1 VAAAGGFARL
11 SLSRLSGT
19 GARLDLSHFARSLTE
34 LIGASVETDPRLS
47 YLAIALAMLLENVF
61 PPLPSELVMPLAGF
75 LVHEGK
81 LDLLPVI
88 FAGLVGTVLGAWFWY
103 GIGRLVNEQRLERF
117 VARRGRW
124 LGIRP
129 ELLATSRSWFARH
142 GPAVVFWGR
151 CLPGIRPFVSVPAGI
166 ELMPQAS
173 FLLWTSAG
181 SLIWLLALTL
191 AGQALGAGYRHVLAW
206 IEPLAHLLAAL
217 SLLALAA
224 GLAWVVIR
232 AVRRARLP

>member
-1 VAAAGGFARL
+1 MDLHRL
-11 SLSRLSGT
+11 
-19 GARLDLSHFARSLTE
+19 AQNLTE
-34 LIGASVETDPRLS
+34 LIGDSVQTDPRLS

-75 LVHEGK
+75 MVHEGR
-81 LDLLPVI
+81 LELLPVI
-88 FAGLVGTVLGAWFWY
+88 LAGLVGTVLGAWFWY
-103 GIGRLVNEQRLERF
+103 GIGRVINERRLERLA
-117 VARRGRW
+117 ARHGRW

-129 ELLATSRSWFARH
+129 ERLATSRRWFSRH

-181 SLIWLLALTL
+181 SLLWLLALTL

-217 SLLALAA
+217 ALVALAA
-224 GLAWVVIR
+224 GLAWLAIR
-232 AVRRARLP
+232 AVRRARSL